1 MGEKKEPKIG
11 DVDFSWN
18 VITPGSRYNSPNT
31 IIDSSGYVFGIDRVD
46 PPKVNVTQAN
56 YDSRKISRD
65 VVDEFY
71 AEHVKSMRAS
81 WNNSKPIG
89 DKIPKSIK
97 PRRRLSMDQKMRNA
111 EVRYNLKEEYTL
123 QECLDAFDN
132 LCKKDIGDIYLTGS
146 VALYLQSKITRTMFK
161 DLDIVCVGEYMLDD
175 DIYDNPYGCKYPPDP
190 SGVERTPVAFND
202 VKIDIFS
209 NINYINSVNVE
220 YLGKTYLCQDYKDI
234 IKAKLRM
241 VLPKVKDLD
250 ELLETSFEI
259 TYK

>member
-1 MGEKKEPKIG
+1 MDEKLSEEVHKWTAIKYPDPVAGLNYVDTGRYTIGVGEYTTEELKADK
-11 DVDFSWN
+11 
-18 VITPGSRYNSPNT
+18 SRYDAN
-31 IIDSSGYVFGIDRVD
+31 RVN
-46 PPKVNVTQAN
+46 P
-56 YDSRKISRD
+56 RGL
-65 VVDEFY
+65 DEY
-71 AEHVKSMRAS
+71 YESVKKMAGSFAIPLQKLNKS
-81 WNNSKPIG
+81 N

-97 PRRRLSMDQKMRNA
+97 PRRGLTMDQKLRNA
-111 EVRYNLKEEYTL
+111 EVRYNLKDEYAL

-132 LCKKDIGDIYLTGS
+132 LCKKEIGDIYLTGS
-146 VALYLQSKITRTMFK
+146 VALYLQGKITRTIFK
-161 DLDIVCVGEYMLDD
+161 DLDVVVVGEYMLDD

-190 SGVERTPVAFND
+190 SGIERTPVAFND

-209 NINYINSVNVE
+209 NINYVNSVNVE

-241 VLPKVKDLD
+241 VLPKMKDLD

>member
-1 MGEKKEPKIG
+1 MSKSEEPKIG

-18 VITPGSRYNSPNT
+18 VIVPGSRYNSPGT
-31 IIDSSGYVFGIDRVD
+31 SIDPGRYTSVVDYID
-46 PPKVNVTQAN
+46 PPKINTASDK
-56 YDSRKISRD
+56 YDSRKKSPYE
-65 VVDEFY
+65 VDDFY
-71 AEHVKSMRAS
+71 SEHVKSMRDAFKAY
-81 WNNSKPIG
+81 KPG
-89 DKIPKSIK
+89 ESKIPKSIK
-97 PRRRLSMDQKMRNA
+97 PRRGLSMEQKMQKA

-132 LCKKDIGDIYLTGS
+132 LCKKEIGDIYLTGS
-146 VALYLQSKITRTMFK
+146 VALYLQGKITRTMFK

-241 VLPKVKDLD
+241 VLPNVKDLD